1 MILVLIVS
9 LPASASVWNNPY
21 PEDEANQLIYYNSFS
36 EQPKTLDPA
45 RSYSS
50 NEYIF
55 TGQIYEPPLQYDY
68 LKRPYELIPLTAAAM
83 PKVRYLDSKGQPLE
97 SSDSQ
102 AIAYSVYTIDIRP
115 GIYYQPHPAFAK
127 DEKGTFYY
135 KLITQD
141 FLDDNDINTPYDF
154 KHQGTRELVAD
165 DYIYQI
171 KRLACPHI
179 SSPVY
184 GLMSHYI
191 LGFEEFGKQLPARK
205 DGEFLDLRQFPLEG
219 LKKINDYQLEI
230 TLKGQ
235 YSQFVYWLAMPF
247 FAPVPWEVD
256 RFYSQAPM
264 DDANLTLDWFPVGTG
279 PFMLTENNPNE
290 RMVLKKNPDFRN
302 ELFPEQGSRMDR
314 KQGYLQH
321 AGKQLPLIDMAVFT
335 LEKESIPRWNKF
347 LQGYY
352 DSSGISAD
360 SFDQAIQIDSNGK
373 ALLTEHLKKKQIR
386 LTQTNDAS
394 IYYMGF
400 NMLDP
405 VVGGDSERARKLRL
419 AISIAVDYEEYIAI
433 FFNGRGQSA
442 QGPIPPGIFGYK
454 EGKDG
459 VNPYVFRWKNGK
471 LKRRSISD
479 ARQLMKQA
487 GYNNGIDPKTK
498 RPLILNYDAPAA
510 GGPELKAQLGWMRKQ
525 FAKLGISLN
534 VRATQY
540 NRFQEKMR
548 SGNAQIFSWGWNAD
562 YPDPENFLFLLYSP
576 NGKVKHGGE
585 NASNYSNARFD
596 RLFREMRNRP
606 NDEKRQQLIDRM
618 LEIVRYDAPWI
629 WGVNTKSFVLAQQ
642 WVSRVKPNTIA
653 QNTLKYVAV
662 DLPVRNALRTQ
673 WNQPVLWPLLML
685 LSIVILLSGLIFLAY
700 RVRQK
705 RTAKRMKS

>member
-1 MILVLIVS
+1 
-9 LPASASVWNNPY
+9 
-21 PEDEANQLIYYNSFS
+21 
-36 EQPKTLDPA
+36 
-45 RSYSS
+45 
-50 NEYIF
+50 
-55 TGQIYEPPLQYDY
+55 
-68 LKRPYELIPLTAAAM
+68 
-83 PKVRYLDSKGQPLE
+83 
-97 SSDSQ
+97 
-102 AIAYSVYTIDIRP
+102 
-115 GIYYQPHPAFAK
+115 
-127 DEKGTFYY
+127 
-135 KLITQD
+135 
-141 FLDDNDINTPYDF
+141 
-154 KHQGTRELVAD
+154 
-165 DYIYQI
+165 
-171 KRLACPHI
+171 
-179 SSPVY
+179 
-184 GLMSHYI
+184 
-191 LGFEEFGKQLPARK
+191 
-205 DGEFLDLRQFPLEG
+205 
-219 LKKINDYQLEI
+219 
-230 TLKGQ
+230 
-235 YSQFVYWLAMPF
+235 
-247 FAPVPWEVD
+247 
-256 RFYSQAPM
+256 
-264 DDANLTLDWFPVGTG
+264 
-279 PFMLTENNPNE
+279 
-290 RMVLKKNPDFRN
+290 
-302 ELFPEQGSRMDR
+302 
-314 KQGYLQH
+314 
-321 AGKQLPLIDMAVFT
+321 
-335 LEKESIPRWNKF
+335 
-347 LQGYY
+347 
-352 DSSGISAD
+352 
-360 SFDQAIQIDSNGK
+360 
-373 ALLTEHLKKKQIR
+373 
-386 LTQTNDAS
+386 
-394 IYYMGF
+394 MGF